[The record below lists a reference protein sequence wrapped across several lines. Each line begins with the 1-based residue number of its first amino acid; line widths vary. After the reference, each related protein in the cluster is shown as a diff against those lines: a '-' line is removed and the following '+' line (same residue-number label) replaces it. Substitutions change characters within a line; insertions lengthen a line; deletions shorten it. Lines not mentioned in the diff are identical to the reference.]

1 MRIHTR
7 SSASRAAALIAFIAA
22 LVAFPERAAPASSPA
37 ASRGVAAAAQER
49 DRARIPDQYKW
60 NLTEVYPNEAA
71 WRAAKDKLTAD
82 LPQLRQFQGKLASAP
97 ATLADALDQL
107 YAFDKELS
115 RLGAYAGML
124 ADQDTR
130 DAAHQGMRQEI
141 SQLASTF
148 SAEAAYLE
156 PELLRAG
163 KPTLDKF
170 LAAEPRLKIYRFYVE
185 DVARRAAHTLS
196 ESEEKI
202 LAAAG
207 PLAGAPS
214 DTYGIL
220 ANADFPYPSATL
232 SDGRTVKLDQAAFN
246 DLRALPNRADRQK
259 VMSTFFN
266 ALGSYNRT
274 FGTTINGEAQKLLFF
289 ARARKYPTTLEMA
302 LDGPNIPVSVYTRL
316 VDGVNRNLPA
326 FHRYLKLRQRILNL
340 DAVHYYDLYAPLVGS
355 VKLEYTPEEA
365 QKLVLDAVAPLGAD
379 YQATIQRAFKDRW
392 IDLLPN
398 EGKRSGAYSQGGAY
412 DVHPYM
418 LINFNGKYA
427 DVSTIAH
434 ELGHT
439 MQSYYSNKTQ
449 PYPLAGYPIFVAEVA
464 STFNESLLID
474 HVLRNIKD
482 DDTRLSLLGNYLE
495 NIKGTMFRQTQFAE
509 FELRLHEMAGKGE
522 PITGAAMSKLYL
534 DITRKYYGHDKGVA
548 VVDDYIAHEWSFI
561 PHFYRDFYVFQ
572 YATSF
577 MASEALAAKVKAGDR
592 TAKERYLKFL
602 SAGGSAYPID
612 LLREAGV
619 DMTTDEP
626 LELTIKTMNRV
637 MDEME
642 AIVARRRP
650 TAAR

>member
-1 MRIHTR
+1 MRIHAFR
-7 SSASRAAALIAFIAA
+7 SPQRPLAIVAVVGS
-22 LVAFPERAAPASSPA
+22 LV
-37 ASRGVAAAAQER
+37 VAAAAQER
-49 DRARIPDQYKW
+49 DRAKIADQYKW
-60 NLTEVYPNEAA
+60 NLADIYANEAA
-71 WRAAKDKLTAD
+71 WRGAKEKLAAE
-82 LPQLRQFQGKLASAP
+82 LPQLRQFQGKLASSP
-97 ATLADALDQL
+97 ASLADALDKL

-115 RLGAYAGML
+115 RLGSYAGML

-130 DAAHQGMRQEI
+130 DATHQAMRQEMT
-141 SQLASTF
+141 QLAAAF
-148 SAEAAYLE
+148 SAEAAFIE

-163 KPTLDKF
+163 KATIDRF
-170 LAAEPRLKIYRFYVE
+170 IAAEPRLKIYRFYLE

-196 ESEEKI
+196 ENEEKI
-202 LAAAG
+202 LADAG
-207 PLAGAPS
+207 PLGGAPS
-214 DTYGIL
+214 ETYGIL
-220 ANADFPYPSATL
+220 ANADFPYPSVTL

-246 DLRALPNRADRQK
+246 DLRALPNRADREK
-259 VMSTFFN
+259 VMSAFFKG
-266 ALGSYNRT
+266 LGGFGRT
-274 FGTTINGEAQKLLFF
+274 FGTTLNGEAQKLLFF
-289 ARARKYPTTLEMA
+289 AKARKYPTSLAMA

-316 VDGVNRNLPA
+316 VDGVNKNLPA
-326 FHRYLKLRQRILNL
+326 FHRYLKLRKQVLNL
-340 DAVHYYDLYAPLVGS
+340 DQVHYYDLYAPLVGT
-355 VKLEYTPEEA
+355 VKLEYSPEEA

-379 YQATIQRAFKDRW
+379 YQATIQRAFKERW

-398 EGKRSGAYSQGGAY
+398 DGKRSGAYSQGGAY

-439 MQSYYSNKTQ
+439 MQSYYSNKAQ
-449 PYPLAGYPIFVAEVA
+449 PYPLASYPIFVAEVA

-482 DDTRLSLLGNYLE
+482 DDTRLALLGNYLE
-495 NIKGTMFRQTQFAE
+495 NIKGTVFRQTQFAE

-522 PITGAAMSKLYL
+522 PITGAALSKLYL

-548 VVDDYIAHEWSFI
+548 VVDDYIANEWSFI

-577 MASEALAAKVKAGDR
+577 MASEALAAKVKAGDK

-626 LELTIKTMNRV
+626 LDLTIKTMNRV

-642 AIVARRRP
+642 AIIARRRP
-650 TAAR
+650 TEANRE